1 MSYIVPS
8 ARLAALAVKVPPS
21 YNERDR
27 EPIFMTI
34 PVNDLVRH
42 SSAIRD
48 DVGSAIEK
56 VLAKGW
62 YTLGAECSAFEREF
76 ASYCGT
82 EHCVGLANGSDALEL
97 GLRALGVGAGARVA
111 TVANA
116 GFYTCAALT
125 AIGAVPVFVD
135 VVEAT
140 HLMDLDALAALV
152 DTGAVDAIVVTH
164 LYGLMHDMDAINR
177 IAAAVPVLE
186 DCAQAHGA
194 RRRAARSGSLG
205 SASAFSF
212 YPTKNLGAVG
222 DAGAVVTRNSDV
234 AQRIRQLRQYGWESK
249 YRATQRGGRNSRL
262 DELQAAVLRV
272 KLPHLEKWNGRRRD
286 IARRYSNGIHN
297 PRVGT
302 PPLCGAEYVAHLYV
316 VTCDVPAQLRSHL
329 AQAGV
334 QTDVHYPI
342 PDHLQP
348 AMAGTGRPPL
358 LPVTERL
365 AQRVL
370 TLPCFPELTDDE
382 VNRVI
387 QLVNVW

>member
-1 MSYIVPS
+1 VSGLRS
-8 ARLAALAVKVPPS
+8 DAAALDAAT
-21 YNERDR
+21 RADAAAAR
-27 EPIFMTI
+27 TLAMTRRQ
-34 PVNDLVRH
+34 VELGALGTLQLLNA
-42 SSAIRD
+42 SSA
-48 DVGSAIEK
+48 S
-56 VLAKGW
+56 
-62 YTLGAECSAFEREF
+62 S
-76 ASYCGT
+76 
-82 EHCVGLANGSDALEL
+82 
-97 GLRALGVGAGARVA
+97 
-111 TVANA
+111 
-116 GFYTCAALT
+116 
-125 AIGAVPVFVD
+125 
-135 VVEAT
+135 
-140 HLMDLDALAALV
+140 
-152 DTGAVDAIVVTH
+152 
-164 LYGLMHDMDAINR
+164 
-177 IAAAVPVLE
+177 
-186 DCAQAHGA
+186 
-194 RRRAARSGSLG
+194 
-205 SASAFSF
+205 
-212 YPTKNLGAVG
+212 
-222 DAGAVVTRNSDV
+222 
-234 AQRIRQLRQYGWESK
+234 
-249 YRATQRGGRNSRL
+249 
-262 DELQAAVLRV
+262 QAAVLRV

-382 VNRVI
+382 VDRVI